1 MIQQRS
7 VKTTYGYSLF
17 VGFHI
22 VRAVIFRCLW
32 LHRNDIRFHELP
44 ANIYDVQ
51 AKVLAVVNLLTEWF
65 SRDLLDRRVSHSSF
79 TMRQLHTIR
88 FLRLRQFRPPEH
100 YTVPVAPIS
109 SAHISYACPPFTS
122 TCAVLFLDLNFAL
135 SGYGG
140 SNLDPFYGY
149 GLDPNSPTKMSIP
162 YFWLYIWV
170 LSIPGWN
177 LAKYFGLLPLAVTL
191 RVWRLALL
199 LRLLLAAYPFLGISL
214 RLQLALLA
222 FGFWV
227 FFH

>member
-1 MIQQRS
+1 M
-7 VKTTYGYSLF
+7 
-17 VGFHI
+17 GFHI

-44 ANIYDVQ
+44 ANIYEAR

-79 TMRQLHTIR
+79 TMRQLNTLLDFCGYANFDPPNTILSLLHR
-88 FLRLRQFRPPEH
+88 
-100 YTVPVAPIS
+100 IS
-109 SAHISYACPPFTS
+109 SAHIAYAWPPFTS
-122 TCAVLFLDLNFAL
+122 TCAVPFLDLNFAL

>member
-1 MIQQRS
+1 MDTAFLWVSTSFGQSSFAVFGCIATTSGSTNFQPISTRPELRS
-7 VKTTYGYSLF
+7 WRWSISLLSGFLVTCLTGESAIPVSQCGNSTLLDFCGYANFDPPNTILSL
-17 VGFHI
+17 
-22 VRAVIFRCLW
+22 
-32 LHRNDIRFHELP
+32 LHR
-44 ANIYDVQ
+44 
-51 AKVLAVVNLLTEWF
+51 
-65 SRDLLDRRVSHSSF
+65 
-79 TMRQLHTIR
+79 
-88 FLRLRQFRPPEH
+88 
-100 YTVPVAPIS
+100 IS
-109 SAHISYACPPFTS
+109 SAHIAYAWPPFTS
-122 TCAVLFLDLNFAL
+122 TCAVPFLDLNFAL